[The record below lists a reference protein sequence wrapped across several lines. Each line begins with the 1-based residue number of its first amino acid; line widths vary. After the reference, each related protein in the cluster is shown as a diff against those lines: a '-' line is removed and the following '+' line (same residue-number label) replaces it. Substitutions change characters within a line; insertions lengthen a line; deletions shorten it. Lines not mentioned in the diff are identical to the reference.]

1 MNSFENGSE
10 VAEDSKV
17 AVVVAVIHD
26 LPPEMMMGVFLFLT
40 AKELNRLRQLSKSIN

>member
-1 MNSFENGSE
+1 MNSCENGSE
-10 VAEDSKV
+10 VAEDSK
-17 AVVVAVIHD
+17 VVVAVIHD